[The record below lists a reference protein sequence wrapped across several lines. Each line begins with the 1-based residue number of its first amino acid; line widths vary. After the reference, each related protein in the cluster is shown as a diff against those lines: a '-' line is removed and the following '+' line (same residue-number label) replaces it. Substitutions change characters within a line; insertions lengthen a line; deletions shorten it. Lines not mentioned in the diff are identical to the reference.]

1 MGFWI
6 FCLIF
11 WGKKS
16 LKLWIL
22 TTKRKK
28 YSKRILTSHMWPS
41 SSSVQELHNLSC
53 FFKET
58 QTGGFVFFFI
68 PYANTRWSR
77 QYVWDSEF
85 LRSCAP
91 TRGAAVRLRRSA
103 KSSFIIGLVEQP
115 LIRSHP
121 VQIIPPRAKTVD
133 LIESYNW
140 SANLLA
146 YGVKSKC

>member
-1 MGFWI
+1 
-6 FCLIF
+6 
-11 WGKKS
+11 
-16 LKLWIL
+16 
-22 TTKRKK
+22 
-28 YSKRILTSHMWPS
+28 MWPS
-41 SSSVQELHNLSC
+41 SSSVQELHN

-58 QTGGFVFFFI
+58 HTGGFGFFSLRTL
-68 PYANTRWSR
+68 TRDEADSMAEIRRSR
-77 QYVWDSEF
+77 
-85 LRSCAP
+85 RSCAP

-121 VQIIPPRAKTVD
+121 VRIIPPRAKTVD